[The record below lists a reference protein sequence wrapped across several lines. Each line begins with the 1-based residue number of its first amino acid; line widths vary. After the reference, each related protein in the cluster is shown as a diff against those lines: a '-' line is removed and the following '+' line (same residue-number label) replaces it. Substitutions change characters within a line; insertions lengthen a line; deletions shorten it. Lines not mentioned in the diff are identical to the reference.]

1 VCIQICLHLIIYA
14 LCEVLQSTISLSQN
28 KFKLH
33 ENAMKQKPNMPSSG
47 MRNYILLA
55 NNPNQI
61 SSTAINRRKITESSL
76 TSKQCNVIC
85 LSLATVF
92 TSIAM
97 WHHPILLFS
106 SDVTKAQQIRNY
118 VVPADYVQDQNKEH
132 TTHQCF
138 PCGAVETE

>member
-1 VCIQICLHLIIYA
+1 MHSVKYCN
-14 LCEVLQSTISLSQN
+14 VLSPKIL

-33 ENAMKQKPNMPSSG
+33 ENATKQKPNVPSSC

-61 SSTAINRRKITESSL
+61 SSTATNRRKITESSL

-85 LSLATVF
+85 LCLATVF
-92 TSIAM
+92 TPIAM